1 MSTEDYQAFRFS
13 GKVALVTGAGSG
25 IGRATAL
32 AFAAA
37 GALVA
42 AADLAG
48 ETAEETAALIRQ
60 AGGTCLPV
68 RADASVAEDSAAMV
82 QKTVTAFGR
91 LDIAFNN
98 AGISGG
104 RPGPDDF
111 DEARY
116 DRVMAVNAK
125 GIWLGMKHQIPE
137 MLRLGGG
144 AAKQA
149 VGGGAA
155 KHEAGGSIVN
165 MASIAGLTGVGALSY
180 TASKHAVIGMTKAA
194 AVRYA
199 GQGIRINAIC
209 PGAVDT
215 PMIARATSGPSPP
228 PPGTTG
234 PLAAAADIAAA
245 VLFLCSA
252 QASFITGHPL
262 VVDGGVLA
270 G

>member
-1 MSTEDYQAFRFS
+1 VIDSFT

-25 IGRATAL
+25 IGRATAR

-37 GALVA
+37 GARVA
-42 AADLAG
+42 AADIAG
-48 ETAEETAALIRQ
+48 EAADETASLITK
-60 AGGTCLPV
+60 AGGACLSL
-68 RADASVAEDSAAMV
+68 RADTSLGEDVAMMV
-82 QKTVTAFGR
+82 ARTVSTFGR

-104 RPGPDDF
+104 RPGADDF
-111 DEARY
+111 DEDRY
-116 DRVMAVNAK
+116 DRVMAINAK
-125 GIWLGMKHQIPE
+125 GIWLGMKYQIPE
-137 MLRLGGG
+137 MRRGGGG
-144 AAKQA
+144 A
-149 VGGGAA
+149 
-155 KHEAGGSIVN
+155 IVN

-194 AVRYA
+194 ATRHA
-199 GQGIRINAIC
+199 GDNIRINAIC

-215 PMIARATSGPSPP
+215 PMLARATSGTAPP

-234 PLAAAADIAAA
+234 PRAAPADIAAA

-252 QASFITGHPL
+252 ESRYINGHPL

>member
-1 MSTEDYQAFRFS
+1 MGIFS

-25 IGRATAL
+25 IGRATACG
-32 AFAAA
+32 FAAA

-42 AADLAG
+42 LADIDLEAAED
-48 ETAEETAALIRQ
+48 TAALIAQ
-60 AGGTCLPV
+60 SGGKCLPL
-68 RADASVAEDSAAMV
+68 RADTSLAEDAAVSVA
-82 QKTVTAFGR
+82 KTVSAFGR

-104 RPGPDDF
+104 RPGQDDF

-125 GIWLGMKHQIPE
+125 GVWLGMKYQIPE
-137 MLRLGGG
+137 VLRGGG
-144 AAKQA
+144 A
-149 VGGGAA
+149 
-155 KHEAGGSIVN
+155 IVN
-165 MASIAGLTGVGALSY
+165 MASIAGLTGVGAFAY

-194 AVRYA
+194 ASRYA
-199 GQGIRINAIC
+199 GAGIRINAIC

-215 PMIARATSGPSPP
+215 PMLARATAGVVA

-234 PLAAAADIAAA
+234 PLAAAEDIAAA
-245 VLFLCSA
+245 VLWLCSD
-252 QASFITGHPL
+252 QAKFITGHPL
-262 VVDGGVLA
+262 VVDGGILA

>member
-1 MSTEDYQAFRFS
+1 MTGIFT
-13 GKVALVTGAGSG
+13 GKAALVTGAGSG

-37 GALVA
+37 GALVT
-42 AADLAG
+42 AADIAP
-48 ETAEETAALIRQ
+48 EAANETAALITQ
-60 AGGTCLPV
+60 ASGTCLALH
-68 RADASVAEDSAAMV
+68 ADTSLAADMAAMV
-82 QKTVTAFGR
+82 ARTIAAFGR

-104 RPGPDDF
+104 RPGTDDF
-111 DEARY
+111 DEDRF

-125 GIWLGMKHQIPE
+125 GIWLGLKYQIPE
-137 MLRLGGG
+137 MLRGGGG
-144 AAKQA
+144 A
-149 VGGGAA
+149 
-155 KHEAGGSIVN
+155 IVN

-194 AVRYA
+194 ATRYA
-199 GQGIRINAIC
+199 GQNIRINAVC

-215 PMIARATSGPSPP
+215 PMLARATAGGAPG
-228 PPGTTG
+228 PPGTSG
-234 PLAAAADIAAA
+234 PLAAPADIAAA
-245 VLFLCSA
+245 VLFLCSDETR
-252 QASFITGHPL
+252 FITGHPL

>member
-1 MSTEDYQAFRFS
+1 MTGFFA

-25 IGRATAL
+25 IGRAAAL

-42 AADLAG
+42 AADIALGA
-48 ETAEETAALIRQ
+48 AEETAALITQ
-60 AGGTCLPV
+60 AGGTCLAV
-68 RADASVAEDSAAMV
+68 YADSSLNDDVAAMV
-82 QKTVTAFGR
+82 ARTVTAFGR

-104 RPGPDDF
+104 RPGQDDF
-111 DEARY
+111 DEDRY
-116 DRVMAVNAK
+116 DRVMAINAK
-125 GIWLGMKHQIPE
+125 GVWLGMKHQIPE
-137 MLRLGGG
+137 MLRGGGG
-144 AAKQA
+144 A
-149 VGGGAA
+149 
-155 KHEAGGSIVN
+155 IVN

-199 GQGIRINAIC
+199 GDNIRINAIC

-215 PMIARATSGPSPP
+215 PMLARATAGAAPP
-228 PPGTTG
+228 PAGTTG
-234 PLAAAADIAAA
+234 PLAAPADIAAA
-245 VLFLCSA
+245 VLFLSSGDA
-252 QASFITGHPL
+252 RFITGHPL
-262 VVDGGVLA
+262 VVDGGILA